1 MLLVQ
6 CSSLLARALL
16 VALALALVV
25 AGVAVAAEGVHWS
38 YSGESGPEH
47 WGDLSPDFATCA
59 KGVEQSPVD
68 IPADAALN
76 AADISFNYQPS
87 ALTIVN
93 NGHTIQVNY
102 DKGSS
107 ITLNGVRYDLVQFHF
122 HAHSEHALAGQFAPL
137 ELHLVHKN
145 AKGGLAVVGVLL
157 KAGAENPGYA
167 AVLDNLP
174 AAAGEPQAVSGAS
187 VDANQLLPAART
199 YWRYNGSLTTPPCT
213 EGVQWL
219 VMNTPVALSDAQ
231 IARYTAIYSANARPL
246 QPFHSRAF
254 LLTLT
259 LPVTGAVSLSFDA
272 ALLLA
277 GALLMLA
284 GLALL
289 FLRRKQAVG

>member
-47 WGDLSPDFATCA
+47 WGDLSPDFASCA

-122 HAHSEHALAGQFAPL
+122 HAHSEHGLAGQFAPL

-157 KAGAENPGYA
+157 KAGAENPAYA

-174 AAAGEPQAVSGAS
+174 AAAGEPQVVSGAS
-187 VDANQLLPAART
+187 VDANQLAPATRT

-219 VMNTPVALSDAQ
+219 VMNTPVELSDAQ
-231 IARYTAIYSANARPL
+231 IAKYTAIYSANARPL
-246 QPFHSRAF
+246 QPFNSRTF
-254 LLTLT
+254 VLTLT
-259 LPVTGAVSLSFDA
+259 LPVTGAASLSFDA
-272 ALLLA
+272 VLLLA

-284 GLALL
+284 GLTL
-289 FLRRKQAVG
+289 LRRRKLAVG

>member
-1 MLLVQ
+1 MIHVQ
-6 CSSLLARALL
+6 RSSRFVRALIA
-16 VALALALVV
+16 ALALALVV
-25 AGVAVAAEGVHWS
+25 AGGAIAAEGVHWS

-59 KGVEQSPVD
+59 KGAEQSPVD

-122 HAHSEHALAGQFAPL
+122 HAHSEHALAGQFEPL

-157 KAGAENPGYA
+157 KAGADNPGYA
-167 AVLDNLP
+167 AVLNNLP
-174 AAAGEPQAVSGAS
+174 AAEGEPQAVSGAS
-187 VDANQLLPAART
+187 VDANQLLPTTRT

-219 VMNTPVALSDAQ
+219 VMNTPVDLSDAQ
-231 IARYTAIYSANARPL
+231 IAAYTAIYNANARPL
-246 QPFHSRAF
+246 QPFNARTF
-254 LLTLT
+254 VLTLT
-259 LPVTGAVSLSFDA
+259 LPVTGDVTVAFDA
-272 ALLLA
+272 VLLIV

-289 FLRRKQAVG
+289 RRSHKLAVG